1 MVEEF
6 REVSRT
12 ASRTFIEAMDHLDFH
27 LLVVANYLFPTFL
40 PGNCSL
46 DGSPIDIDEFREAN
60 GIVVL
65 PAQFPFHTFVCIR
78 VPVLSPPCSFSFF
91 LPRGLIRRT
100 TTRGC
105 LRSINVYWLFFH
117 VLSQQPES
125 SLDSHCQRQ
134 RNSSNSLA
142 PALFFRTMKLR

>member
-1 MVEEF
+1 MEYEAGSGFNHVVEEF

-105 LRSINVYWLFFH
+105 LRSINAYRLFSTYF
-117 VLSQQPES
+117 L
-125 SLDSHCQRQ
+125 
-134 RNSSNSLA
+134 NSPSR
-142 PALFFRTMKLR
+142 PAIFIASVKGIPRIR